1 MDTLIISIGIFII
14 LLAVLVGVRVKSGTR
29 FEVKN
34 TDIILAL
41 IPIALWLFL
50 TGKIQEFTL
59 GEFKIVAAIQNAAET
74 PVALHVTSLP
84 VETINTQS
92 KAGTGIIPDLLARKI
107 PALSFKLGTGGY
119 YYGPAINEYFQA
131 LTQSPNFKYI
141 IINNA
146 DNTFFGM
153 ADAQQLGSLFN
164 SNYGG
169 RLADDFARWLN
180 TSDTKQLYTLPG
192 FIDSKKALHKESNKQ
207 HALRL
212 MDSLDVQIL
221 PVISGESKFS
231 GIVDRTKLTASL
243 LIDITDRIENK
254 K

>member
-1 MDTLIISIGIFII
+1 MDTLIITIGIFII
-14 LLAVLVGVRVKSGTR
+14 LLAVLVGVRAKSGTK

-74 PVALHVTSLP
+74 PVALHIKSLP
-84 VETINTQS
+84 VETINAQS
-92 KAGTGIIPDLLARKI
+92 KAGTSMIPDLLARKI

-119 YYGPAINEYFQA
+119 YYGPAINEYFRA
-131 LTQSPNFKYI
+131 LTQSPQFKYV

-164 SNYGG
+164 SNYGS
-169 RLADDFARWLN
+169 RLADDFAGWLN
-180 TSDTKQLYTLPG
+180 TSDTKKLYTLPG
-192 FIDSKKALHKESNKQ
+192 FIDSEKALHKESNKQ
-207 HALRL
+207 YALRL

-221 PVISGESKFS
+221 PVISDEFKFS

-243 LIDITDRIENK
+243 LIDITDRIEK